1 MILGFEFMYYPY
13 FITYILIG
21 FLISFFVFIWAIN
34 NGQFRDQKRA
44 RFLPLQD
51 EQVRRPRN
59 VSRVSRIEVYALAF
73 FATTGLLASAAVLVF
88 ALVRA
93 S

>member
-1 MILGFEFMYYPY
+1 MYYPY
-13 FITYILIG
+13 FITYMLIG
-21 FLISFFVFIWAIN
+21 LVISFFVFLWALN

-51 EQVRRPRN
+51 EQEMRPRN
-59 VSRVSRIEVYALAF
+59 VSRVSRIELYALALL
-73 FATTGLLASAAVLVF
+73 ATTGLMACAAVLVF
-88 ALVRA
+88 ALLRA

>member
-1 MILGFEFMYYPY
+1 M
-13 FITYILIG
+13 LIG
-21 FLISFFVFIWAIN
+21 LVISFFVFLWALN
-34 NGQFRDQKRA
+34 NGQFKDQKRA

-51 EQVRRPRN
+51 EQEMRPRN
-59 VSRVSRIEVYALAF
+59 VSRVSRIELYALALL
-73 FATTGLLASAAVLVF
+73 ATTGLMACAAVLVF

>member
-1 MILGFEFMYYPY
+1 MYYPY
-13 FITYILIG
+13 FITYMLIG
-21 FLISFFVFIWAIN
+21 LVISFFVFLWALN
-34 NGQFRDQKRA
+34 NGQFKDQKRA

-51 EQVRRPRN
+51 EQEMGPRN
-59 VSRVSRIEVYALAF
+59 VSRVSRIELYALALL
-73 FATTGLLASAAVLVF
+73 AATGLMACAAVLVF